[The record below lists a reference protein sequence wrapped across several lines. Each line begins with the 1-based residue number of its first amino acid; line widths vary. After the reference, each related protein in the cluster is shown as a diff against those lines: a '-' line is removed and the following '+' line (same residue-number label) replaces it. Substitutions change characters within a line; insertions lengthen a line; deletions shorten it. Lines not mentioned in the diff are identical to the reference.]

1 METIDTGI
9 NYGQGHE
16 MPPPHILLM
25 EDEQS
30 IANGLKMVLTEEGY
44 QVDLAMTGQGALES
58 FFGNGFDLL
67 VADLRL
73 PDIDGFEVIR
83 KVKAKRPETEVV
95 VITGYSSVYSAVDA
109 MKLGVYDYLP
119 KPFTE
124 DEIKTAVSGALEN
137 KKKAR
142 EEKQPWVA
150 ETKEEKLIQKR
161 EVIKV
166 LNKTAEDEEF
176 WTELMEKGSE
186 VLQDYHLSGE
196 AKAAI
201 ISGDLK
207 WINEHVGE
215 LTQKQ
220 LMFIFK
226 RLEREVW

>member
-1 METIDTGI
+1 MQAMDTVV
-9 NYGQGHE
+9 NSGQIHP

-25 EDEQS
+25 EDEYS
-30 IANGLKMVLTEEGY
+30 IANGLKMVLNEEGY
-44 QVDLAMTGQGALES
+44 EVDLAMTGQKALDS

-73 PDIDGFEVIR
+73 PDIDGFEVI
-83 KVKAKRPETEVV
+83 KQVKEKRPETEVV

-124 DEIKTAVSGALEN
+124 DEIKNAVSGALE
-137 KKKAR
+137 KKRNAQTMQQVGTATLQQ
-142 EEKQPWVA
+142 EKI
-150 ETKEEKLIQKR
+150 IQKR

-166 LNKTAEDEEF
+166 LNRTAEDSTF
-176 WTELMEKGSE
+176 WTELMENGSQALKE
-186 VLQDYHLSGE
+186 YHLSSE

-201 ISGDLK
+201 ISGDLM
-207 WINEHVGE
+207 WINDRVGE

-226 RLEREVW
+226 RLEREAW

>member
-1 METIDTGI
+1 METIDTAM
-9 NYGQGHE
+9 NSEQGHQ

-25 EDEQS
+25 EDERS

-44 QVDLAMTGQGALES
+44 QVDLAMTGQGALDS

-73 PDIDGFEVIR
+73 PDIDGFEVI
-83 KVKAKRPETEVV
+83 KQVKAKRPETEVV

-124 DEIKTAVSGALEN
+124 DEIKTAVSKALEN
-137 KKKAR
+137 KKKAGKA
-142 EEKQPWVA
+142 EQVA
-150 ETKEEKLIQKR
+150 AAESQEEKLIQKR

-166 LNKTAEDEEF
+166 LNRTAEDEAF
-176 WTELMEKGSE
+176 WTELMENGSE
-186 VLQDYHLSGE
+186 ALEEYHLSDE

-207 WINEHVGE
+207 WINDRVGE

>member
-1 METIDTGI
+1 METIQTSFTKGA
-9 NYGQGHE
+9 GH
-16 MPPPHILLM
+16 PISPPHILIM
-25 EDEQS
+25 EDEPS
-30 IANGLKMVLTEEGY
+30 VANGVKMVLTEEGY
-44 QVDLAMTGQGALES
+44 AVDLAMTGQSALDS
-58 FFGNGFDLL
+58 FFNNGFDLL

-73 PDIDGFEVIR
+73 PDIDGFEVI
-83 KVKAKRPETEVV
+83 KQVKAKRPETEVV

-124 DEIKTAVSGALEN
+124 DEIKRAVSGALEN
-137 KKKAR
+137 KKKAM
-142 EEKQPWVA
+142 ETEQVETA
-150 ETKEEKLIQKR
+150 EAQEEKLIQKR
-161 EVIKV
+161 EVTNV
-166 LNKTAEDEEF
+166 LNRTAEDEAF
-176 WTELMEKGSE
+176 WTELMENGSE
-186 VLQDYHLSGE
+186 ALQEYNLSSE

-207 WINEHVGE
+207 WINERVGE

>member
-9 NYGQGHE
+9 NSGQE
-16 MPPPHILLM
+16 NQMPPPHILLM
-25 EDEQS
+25 EDEHS

-44 QVDLAMTGQGALES
+44 QVDLAMTGQGALDS
-58 FFGNGFDLL
+58 FAGNGFDLL

-73 PDIDGFEVIR
+73 PDIDGFEVI
-83 KVKAKRPETEVV
+83 KQVKAKRPETEVV

-124 DEIKTAVSGALEN
+124 DEIKTAVSKALEN
-137 KKKAR
+137 KKKAG
-142 EEKQPWVA
+142 ESKQIAAA
-150 ETKEEKLIQKR
+150 ESQEEKLIQKR

-166 LNKTAEDEEF
+166 LNRTSEDETF
-176 WTELMEKGSE
+176 WTELMENGSE
-186 VLQDYHLSGE
+186 ALQDYHLSDE

-207 WINEHVGE
+207 WINERVGE

-226 RLEREVW
+226 RLEREAW